1 MPAAIA
7 DRSFLL
13 TCANAAR
20 SVGIVMSQ
28 IADARIEPRPD
39 GRPGWVGRVR
49 FGMAIPEHQAKD
61 VAALLQESIDRGRFR
76 FASGVLGFS
85 CGSSAVTAAVRV
97 HTEMTATVTAVQVSV
112 VFY

>member
-1 MPAAIA
+1 MPPPVPAAIA

-20 SVGIVMSQ
+20 RVGIVMSQ

-49 FGMAIPEHQAKD
+49 FGMAIPEHQASD
-61 VAALLQESIDRGRFR
+61 VITPPNHFVDR
-76 FASGVLGFS
+76 
-85 CGSSAVTAAVRV
+85 
-97 HTEMTATVTAVQVSV
+97 
-112 VFY
+112 